1 MKNAVKCNYRGELKI
16 KKDEKMS
23 IEVSNIDPLGLV
35 VGIIDE
41 IGMEKR
47 INQFRTYAKK
57 PGFDSKS
64 LFLIHK
70 YLRETGFLSLPA

>member
-23 IEVSNIDPLGLV
+23 IEVSDLDLLGLV

-57 PGFDSKS
+57 P
-64 LFLIHK
+64 
-70 YLRETGFLSLPA
+70 A

>member
-1 MKNAVKCNYRGELKI
+1 
-16 KKDEKMS
+16 MS
-23 IEVSNIDPLGLV
+23 IEVSDIDHLGLV

-57 PGFDSKS
+57 PG
-64 LFLIHK
+64 
-70 YLRETGFLSLPA
+70 